1 MRAEEIRRLLA
12 EHGPEIGLTPA
23 TSDISDQDAIA
34 VTGGNFRLL
43 RRLLSQIERIL
54 GHQPAEGGDCSR
66 RRGRAG
72 KPCDRDGMT
81 SRVIRAGSGRRCP
94 TSGQLQGV
102 RKGWTADGNSDTMI
116 VGRKSGQAPVSYIG
130 YARVSTLD
138 QDPALQLDALTAAGC
153 SRDSSKTGS
162 LVLTPIDPACGRRST
177 TRATVMC

>member
-1 MRAEEIRRLLA
+1 MQSPNSTDGPYTKQAPEALILPGSDARPATARNVSRTGLFRSSHRWRPSGHAFRPLRAEKIRRLLA

-34 VTGGNFRLL
+34 AIIQIMGGNFRLL

-94 TSGQLQGV
+94 TNE
-102 RKGWTADGNSDTMI
+102 R
-116 VGRKSGQAPVSYIG
+116 
-130 YARVSTLD
+130 
-138 QDPALQLDALTAAGC
+138 
-153 SRDSSKTGS
+153 
-162 LVLTPIDPACGRRST
+162 
-177 TRATVMC
+177 